1 MKTDIHTENERGDII
16 TLLEDHTETWN
27 GRTFTVPAGF
37 ESDGVST
44 PRFLWSSISPK
55 IHPATLR
62 GGIDHDFVYREQPD
76 GWTQKDADQMFY
88 DIIREDG
95 LSRVRAAL
103 AYAGLRCFGSKAWN
117 ENKRL
122 KKHD

>member
-62 GGIDHDFVYREQPD
+62 GGIDHDFVYREQPP

-95 LSRVRAAL
+95 FSRVRAAL

-122 KKHD
+122 KNHD

>member
-27 GRTFTVPAGF
+27 GRTFIVPAGF

-62 GGIDHDFVYREQPD
+62 GGIDHDYLYREQPE
-76 GWTQKDADQMFY
+76 GWTRKDADKLFF
-88 DIIREDG
+88 DVIREDG
-95 LSRVRAAL
+95 LSPVRARL
-103 AYAGLRCFGSKAWN
+103 AYTGLRIFGSKAWN
-117 ENKRL
+117 ENRRL
-122 KKHD
+122 KNHD

>member
-1 MKTDIHTENERGDII
+1 MKTDIHTETERGDII
-16 TLLEDHTETWN
+16 TLLEDHVETWN

-62 GGIDHDFVYREQPD
+62 GGIDHDFVYREQPS

-103 AYAGLRCFGSKAWN
+103 AYAGLRLFGKKAWN
-117 ENKRL
+117 ENRRL
-122 KKHD
+122 KNHD